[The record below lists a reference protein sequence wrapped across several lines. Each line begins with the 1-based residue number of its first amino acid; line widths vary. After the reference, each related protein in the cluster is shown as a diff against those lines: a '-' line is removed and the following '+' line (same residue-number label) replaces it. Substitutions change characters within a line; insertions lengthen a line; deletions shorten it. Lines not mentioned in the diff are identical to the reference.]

1 MTPPA
6 SLAMKMTGHSYETAA
21 CKQEFSL
28 PLLSR
33 YQQILQ
39 HIFHDKGYEEV
50 GNINP
55 KTFPIL
61 LISEVLIYVLL
72 LHLGGTFVKVA
83 FL

>member
-1 MTPPA
+1 
-6 SLAMKMTGHSYETAA
+6 MKMTGHSYETAA

-33 YQQILQ
+33 DQQNTAAD
-39 HIFHDKGYEEV
+39 IFHDKGYEEA
-50 GNINP
+50 GDNNP

-61 LISEVLIYVLL
+61 LISEVLIYMLL
-72 LHLGGTFVKVA
+72 LHLGGTFVKFA

>member
-1 MTPPA
+1 MQLHLLP
-6 SLAMKMTGHSYETAA
+6 HSYENDWPQL

-33 YQQILQ
+33 DQQNTAAY
-39 HIFHDKGYEEV
+39 IFHDKGYEEA
-50 GNINP
+50 GDNNP

-72 LHLGGTFVKVA
+72 LHLGGTFVKFG